1 MKLMRQGDHQF
12 FKKFYRMS
20 PATFD
25 MLHELVQADLQRMH
39 CIREP
44 LASEERLAITL
55 SYLASG
61 QDVKDVAL
69 AYRVGLETA
78 RLAVHETCRALWARL
93 CPIYMK
99 PPTEA
104 EWVEVGNGFSRRWQF
119 PNCLGAVDGKHV
131 AITCPKDS
139 GSTYYNYKHTFSIVL
154 MAVVDSGYRFVLI
167 DVGAEGR
174 QSDGGVFKAS
184 DFGQALENGTL
195 NLPDLGKLPRCQ
207 DPRLAP
213 HVFVGDEAFQLR
225 PDFLRPYPAKDLTG
239 EKRVFNYRLSRGRRC
254 AENAFGIMA
263 ARWRILLRTINLI
276 PQNVDYVVK
285 ATCVLHNYLL
295 EHREHPEGYA
305 DKDDCFGNTTEGSWR
320 AETSEASKKLL
331 FSMQPT
337 FSRNF
342 SDEAGAAREVYTHY
356 FSSPPGE
363 VKWQWKLP
371 GVDKGKI
378 QRGLVQKGAM
388 MK

>member
-25 MLHELVQADLQRMH
+25 KLHELVQADSQRMH

-44 LASEERLAITL
+44 LASEERIASTL

-78 RLAVHETCRALWARL
+78 RVAVHETCRALGARL

-99 PPTEA
+99 IEL
-104 EWVEVGNGFSRRWQF
+104 GNGFSRRWQF

-139 GSTYYNYKHTFSIVL
+139 GSAYYNY
-154 MAVVDSGYRFVLI
+154 
-167 DVGAEGR
+167 
-174 QSDGGVFKAS
+174 KAS

-213 HVFVGDEAFQLR
+213 HVFVGDEALQLR
-225 PDFLRPYPAKDLTG
+225 PDFLRPYPPKDLT
-239 EKRVFNYRLSRGRRC
+239 EERRVFNYWLSQGRYAQITSCVRKRRRWWWLVKP
-254 AENAFGIMA
+254 AENADLCVTRCPTHHNA
-263 ARWRILLRTINLI
+263 AGGLI
-276 PQNVDYVVK
+276 QAGPANAEGPVPFR
-285 ATCVLHNYLL
+285 L
-295 EHREHPEGYA
+295 EVAVGLE
-305 DKDDCFGNTTEGSWR
+305 
-320 AETSEASKKLL
+320 
-331 FSMQPT
+331 
-337 FSRNF
+337 
-342 SDEAGAAREVYTHY
+342 
-356 FSSPPGE
+356 
-363 VKWQWKLP
+363 LP
-371 GVDKGKI
+371 
-378 QRGLVQKGAM
+378 A
-388 MK
+388 